1 MHSRTPKVLHTLAG
15 RPLIDFVID
24 AVQQAGL
31 RRIVVVLS
39 PAQPEVA
46 EHIHGR
52 CEVVYQEAQ
61 RGTGHALAQA
71 PDDVLGHGDVLV
83 VNGDQPLLRSQTMER
98 LVAAHRAARAAATL
112 ATVVDPLRSD
122 GRVMRAPDGR
132 FERIVEAID
141 ASPVPAGTDEINVGL
156 YCFRGGS
163 ELLRLLASLKPSNR
177 AHELYLTDLFNEL
190 RPVEV
195 VRLDDPLEAIGINDR
210 VHLARAEAALRAR
223 ILEDLMRAGVT
234 IVDPASTYVDSGVA
248 IGEDTVL
255 EPMTIVRGSSTIGR
269 DCTIGPYAEIYDST
283 VGDGCRIQRSWIRE
297 SSIADG
303 SDCGPFSK
311 LRPGTEIGVRVHV
324 GSFVEI
330 VRSRIGPGSAVP
342 HVSYLGDAEV
352 GENVNI
358 GAGTI
363 TANYDGEK
371 KNRTE
376 IGDGAFI
383 GVDTMLRAP
392 VKVGRRSRTG
402 AGSVVTKDVPD
413 GATAVGV
420 PARVV
425 RRESHAGHS
434 GDRRR

>member
-1 MHSRTPKVLHTLAG
+1 MRSRTPKVLHALAG
-15 RPLIDFVID
+15 RPLIDFVIE
-24 AVQQAGL
+24 AVEQA
-31 RRIVVVLS
+31 RIHRIVVVLNPS
-39 PAQPEVA
+39 QPEVA
-46 EHIHGR
+46 DHIHGR

-61 RGTGHALAQA
+61 KGTGHALAQA
-71 PDDVLGHGDVLV
+71 PEDVLGRGDVLV
-83 VNGDQPLLRSQTMER
+83 VNGDQPLVRPQTLER
-98 LVAAHRAARAAATL
+98 LVAAHRAAGAAATL
-112 ATVVDPLRSD
+112 VTVSDPLRSD
-122 GRVMRAPDGR
+122 GRVLRTADGR

-141 ASPVPAGTDEINVGL
+141 AGPEAAGTDEINVGL
-156 YCFRGGS
+156 YCFRAGS
-163 ELLRLLASLKPSNR
+163 ELLRTLASLKPSNR

-195 VRLDDPLEAIGINDR
+195 VRLEDPLEAIGINDR
-210 VHLARAEAALRAR
+210 VQLARAEAALRAR
-223 ILEDLMRAGVT
+223 ILEDLMRGGVT
-234 IVDPASTYVDSGVA
+234 VVDPASTYVDAGVL

-255 EPMTIVRGSSTIGR
+255 EPMTIIRGRTVIGR
-269 DCTIGPYAEIYDST
+269 DCRIGPYAEIYDSSI
-283 VGDGCRIQRSWIRE
+283 GDGCRVERSWVRE
-297 SSIADG
+297 STIADG

-311 LRPGTEIGVRVHV
+311 LRPGTEVGVRVHV
-324 GSFVEI
+324 GSFAEI

-342 HVSYLGDAEV
+342 HVSYLGDADV

-363 TANYDGEK
+363 TANFDGEK

-392 VKVGRRSRTG
+392 VKVGKRSRTG
-402 AGSVVTKDVPD
+402 AGSVVTKDIPD

-425 RRESHAGHS
+425 RRESHAGNS
-434 GDRRR
+434 RDRRR

>member
-1 MHSRTPKVLHTLAG
+1 MRSRTPKVLHRLSG

-24 AVQQAGL
+24 TCQQAGI
-31 RRIVVVLS
+31 RRVVVVLN

-52 CEVVYQEAQ
+52 CEVVYQEAPK
-61 RGTGHALAQA
+61 GTGHALAQA
-71 PDDVLGHGDVLV
+71 PAEVLGQGDVLV
-83 VNGDQPLLRSQTMER
+83 VNSDQPLLRSRTLER
-98 LVAAHRAARAAATL
+98 VVAAHRGARAAATL
-112 ATVVDPLRSD
+112 ATVIDPTRSE
-122 GRVMRAPDGR
+122 GRVVRDGDGR
-132 FERIVEAID
+132 FQRIVEAKD
-141 ASPVPAGTDEINVGL
+141 AGPEVVGVDEINVGL

-163 ELLRLLASLKPSNR
+163 ELLRSLAALKPSNR
-177 AHELYLTDLFNEL
+177 ARELYITDLFNVL

-195 VRLDDPLEAIGINDR
+195 VPLDDPVEAIGINDR
-210 VHLARAEAALRAR
+210 VHLARAEAAVRER
-223 ILEDLMRAGVT
+223 ILDDLMRAGVT
-234 IVDPASTYVDSGVA
+234 IVDPVTTFVDADVT

-255 EPMTIVRGSSTIGR
+255 EPMTILRGRTCIGR
-269 DCTIGPYAEIYDST
+269 DCRIGPYAEIYDST
-283 VGDGCRIQRSWIRE
+283 IGDGCRVERSWVRE
-297 SSIADG
+297 SVIADG

-324 GSFVEI
+324 GSFAEI

-352 GENVNI
+352 GENVNV

-402 AGSVVTKDVPD
+402 AGSVVTKDIPD

-420 PARVV
+420 PARVI
-425 RRESHAGHS
+425 RRESHAT
-434 GDRRR
+434 RR